1 MTSTETMRD
10 QLRERLKEL
19 LAESQDPTS
28 DMEECSRLLSRD
40 LDMNVQTS
48 DEQEFLRDMLGNGVG
63 AKLANLAIQSK
74 MNPES
79 AETPVDLVLRLLP
92 SDDHLA

>member
-1 MTSTETMRD
+1 
-10 QLRERLKEL
+10 
-19 LAESQDPTS
+19 
-28 DMEECSRLLSRD
+28 
-40 LDMNVQTS
+40 MNVQTS